1 MRLLRTRKRPT
12 CYGVWTD
19 RYEDVLASGVEF
31 GGRSVL
37 DAGCNVGIVAYE
49 IAKRGPAFI
58 HGVDVDGF
66 SVKAARE
73 IFHAVPVKSRFER
86 LNLTRPKSLA
96 AALDRSYDV
105 VLLLSVYQPIQKKV
119 GTERA
124 NGMVSTLAE
133 RCREHFIVRVGEGF
147 RDMLTPPLRAAGFSL
162 SYDGVRERTDFSPIS
177 IFSRERPSTTA

>member
-1 MRLLRTRKRPT
+1 
-12 CYGVWTD
+12 VWTD

-66 SVKAARE
+66 SVQAARE
-73 IFHAVPVKSRFER
+73 IFHAVPVRSRFER
-86 LNLTRPKSLA
+86 LDLTRPGRLEA
-96 AALDRSYDV
+96 GLEPSYDV

-124 NGMVSTLAE
+124 NSMVAALAA

-147 RDMLTPPLRAAGFSL
+147 RDMLTPPLLAAGFLL
-162 SYDGVRERTDFSPIS
+162 SHDGVKARTDFSPIS
-177 IFSRERPSTTA
+177 IFSREPSARTA